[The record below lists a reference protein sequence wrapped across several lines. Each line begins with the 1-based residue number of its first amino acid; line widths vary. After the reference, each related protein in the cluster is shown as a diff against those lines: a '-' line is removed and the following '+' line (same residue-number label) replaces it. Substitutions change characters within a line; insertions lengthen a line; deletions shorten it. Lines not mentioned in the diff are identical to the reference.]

1 MNMLGEK
8 TPPDAPEPRVR
19 HVTSS
24 LATASRRRKPIAD
37 SSPRKMSMIVA

>member
-19 HVTSS
+19 HVTSN
-24 LATASRRRKPIAD
+24 LAKASSSRKPIAV
-37 SSPRKMSMIVA
+37 SSPRRMSMIVA